1 MVGKD
6 EGYEFVIGE
15 DVDDTHPLGDLN
27 RILINGEIMPKRT
40 GASETTGIE
49 KKRILRGE
57 DICFLLEWFQQ
68 RRQAF
73 VSNGKWKDDGTW
85 WAPGTGSVTRAT
97 FSRKLNR
104 AQALNALYNAFGLC
118 QYALYIEDGTLSLSS
133 EYQRK
138 LIPEGRLSPGSM
150 IYLPGS
156 TVRKIPTSFY
166 AYDSTFESLHLISPH
181 RTTEATPPRL
191 EPVEEAFANAIRAQ
205 DYGCN
210 AIDYEIGTITFDG
223 NNYGTY
229 TTYVQNAGSETMT
242 VAGKEILERRR
253 TEFYQLGYTT
263 PGVYDKRY
271 ETTEERADLGSE
283 WEDTTPDIRS
293 LWGMSAGEAPEE
305 QVGEYFYVEDGSQWW
320 KKIYETRRVWYRA
333 APRSNAVLFTLNT
346 RHARRVVAL
355 CFLWL
360 SGSKNGEWFYGTVI
374 YTCEMN
380 AAGSQSWEITGN
392 MMPSVEDVMAEAD
405 FTVDELEGNYS
416 FEITLGVH
424 PVVFF
429 DDHTKI
435 S

>member
-6 EGYEFVIGE
+6 EGYEYVIGE

-27 RILINGEIMPKRT
+27 RILINGEILPLRT

-57 DICFLLEWFQQ
+57 DICFLFEWYRQ
-68 RRQAF
+68 RVDSF
-73 VSNGKWKDDGTW
+73 NGRGGWLSDGTW
-85 WAPGTGSVTRAT
+85 QHISGSTLWRQP

-104 AQALNALYNAFGLC
+104 AQALNALYGSFLIPTGATRNP
-118 QYALYIEDGTLSLSS
+118 DDSLSVSS

-156 TVRKIPTSFY
+156 TVREIPTSFY
-166 AYDSTFESLHLISPH
+166 AYDFTSESLHLIDPY

-210 AIDYEIGTITFDG
+210 PADFESGVWSTGKF
-223 NNYGTY
+223 GTY

-293 LWGMSAGEAPEE
+293 LWGMSAGEASEE
-305 QVGEYFYVEDGSQWW
+305 QVGEYFYTEDGAQWW
-320 KKIYETRRVWYRA
+320 KKVYETRRVWYRA

-355 CFLWL
+355 CFLWI
-360 SGSKNGEWFYGTVI
+360 SGNKNGEWFYGTVI

-416 FEITLGVH
+416 FEITLGVY